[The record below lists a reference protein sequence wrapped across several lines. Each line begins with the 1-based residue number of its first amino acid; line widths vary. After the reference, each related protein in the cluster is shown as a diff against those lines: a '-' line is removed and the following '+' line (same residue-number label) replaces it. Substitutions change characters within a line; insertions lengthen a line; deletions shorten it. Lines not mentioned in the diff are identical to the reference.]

1 MRRSARASAGAEV
14 QAAAVKAVGSGQVG
28 AVATDVAGNGYEVT
42 VTKSGGSEV
51 EVHLD
56 GSFGLDDH
64 GRVSG

>member
-1 MRRSARASAGAEV
+1 MTSSTGAEA

-28 AVATDVAGNGYEVT
+28 TVTTDVSGNGYEMT

-51 EVHLD
+51 EVHLH